1 MNKYKF
7 KCKNGYNYYILI
19 ANNINDGLQ
28 IIKNYL
34 NNKFPGYNHRVSKD
48 NFIITKLDI
57 NFAEKHNTI
66 LEVANKNYIMNE
78 YKTRNYERSPYYHSC
93 YYDKY

>member
-19 ANNINDGLQ
+19 ANNINEGLQ

-34 NNKFPGYNHRVSKD
+34 NNKYPGYNHYVSKD
-48 NFIITKLDI
+48 DFNITKLDI
-57 NFAEKHNTI
+57 NFVEKHNSI
-66 LEVANKNYIMNE
+66 LEVADKNHIMYE
-78 YKTRNYERSPYYHSC
+78 HMIHNYERSPY
-93 YYDKY
+93 

>member
-7 KCKNGYNYYILI
+7 KYKKGYNYYILI

-34 NNKFPGYNHRVSKD
+34 NNKYPGYNHYISRND
-48 NFIITKLDI
+48 FNITKLDI
-57 NFAEKHNTI
+57 NFVEKHNTI
-66 LEVANKNYIMNE
+66 LEVADKNYIMAEHRIHNC
-78 YKTRNYERSPYYHSC
+78 ERSPYYHSS

>member
-7 KCKNGYNYYILI
+7 EYKNGYNYYILI

-34 NNKFPGYNHRVSKD
+34 NNKFPGYNHYVSKD
-48 NFIITKLDI
+48 DFIITKLDI
-57 NFAEKHNTI
+57 NFVEKYNTI
-66 LEVANKNYIMNE
+66 LELADKNYIMN
-78 YKTRNYERSPYYHSC
+78 KHIIHNCERSLYRHSC